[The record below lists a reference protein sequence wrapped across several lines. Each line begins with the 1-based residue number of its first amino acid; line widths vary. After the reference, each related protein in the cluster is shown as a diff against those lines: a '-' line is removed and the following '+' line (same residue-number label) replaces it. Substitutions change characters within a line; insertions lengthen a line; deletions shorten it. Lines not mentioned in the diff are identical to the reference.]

1 MDLLGGMG
9 LALAYAV
16 FSGWGVPAQRTVWML
31 AVVGLLR
38 LGARAWPWPH
48 VLLLACAT
56 VVALDP
62 WALLQPGFWLSFVAV
77 GVLFATGGDA
87 QAPRGWRARGFA
99 LLRGLPMERYALE
112 DAATIYWG
120 LGAWFGRPRSQ
131 NAQGHLLGHV
141 RDVGADLADP
151 GVRTY
156 QTTQRQFYHTDS
168 VDLVALLCV
177 RKAKSG
183 GLSSLVSSVTA
194 YNEMRARRLDLLPVM
209 FEPFHVDR
217 RGEVPPGMAPWF
229 ALPIFNW
236 YAGALTTIYVR
247 RYIESAQRFPEV
259 PRLTARQREAL
270 DVFDAICEDP
280 RLHLQMAFEPGDIQ
294 LVHNHQ
300 ILHDR
305 TAFEDWPEPSRK
317 RHLLRLWLC
326 PPDGRPLPPAFA
338 ARYGSVTI
346 GDRGGIVVHGT
357 RLHAPLECT

>member
-1 MDLLGGMG
+1 MTMPPGPIAGPSAWRGEDLARSDAWIHTFTTSELSE
-9 LALAYAV
+9 LHRALARVHA
-16 FSGWGVPAQRTVWML
+16 R
-31 AVVGLLR
+31 GLTLPEIGRDEFPLPTLGPRLEALR
-38 LGARAWPWPH
+38 H
-48 VLLLACAT
+48 ELLH
-56 VVALDP
+56 
-62 WALLQPGFWLSFVAV
+62 G
-77 GVLFATGGDA
+77 
-87 QAPRGWRARGFA
+87 RGFA

-317 RHLLRLWLC
+317 RHQLRLWLC

>member
-1 MDLLGGMG
+1 VTGPPGAIGGPSAWRG
-9 LALAYAV
+9 EELSDPAAWTHTFTTSELSELHRALARV
-16 FSGWGVPAQRTVWML
+16 
-31 AVVGLLR
+31 
-38 LGARAWPWPH
+38 H
-48 VLLLACAT
+48 
-56 VVALDP
+56 
-62 WALLQPGFWLSFVAV
+62 
-77 GVLFATGGDA
+77 
-87 QAPRGWRARGFA
+87 ARGLTLPEVRREDFPLPTLGPRLDRLRHELLHGRGFV

-120 LGAWFGRPRSQ
+120 IGAWFGRPRSQ
-131 NAQGHLLGHV
+131 NAAGHLLGHV
-141 RDVGADLADP
+141 RDVGYDLNDP
-151 GVRTY
+151 NVRTY
-156 QTTQRQFYHTDS
+156 QTTKRQYYHTDS

-194 YNEMRARRLDLLPVM
+194 FNEMRARRTDLLPVM

-217 RGEVPPGMAPWF
+217 RGEVPPGMDPWF

-236 YAGALTTIYVR
+236 HAGALTTIYVR

-259 PRLTARQREAL
+259 PRLSARQLEAL
-270 DVFDAICEDP
+270 DVFDAILEDP
-280 RLHLQMAFEPGDIQ
+280 RVHLQMAFEPGDIQ

-305 TAFEDWPEPSRK
+305 TEFEDWPDPSRK

-338 ARYGSVTI
+338 VRYGTVTI
-346 GDRGGIVVHGT
+346 GDRGGIAVDGT
-357 RLHAPLECT
+357 KLHAPLESV

>member
-1 MDLLGGMG
+1 
-9 LALAYAV
+9 
-16 FSGWGVPAQRTVWML
+16 
-31 AVVGLLR
+31 
-38 LGARAWPWPH
+38 
-48 VLLLACAT
+48 
-56 VVALDP
+56 
-62 WALLQPGFWLSFVAV
+62 
-77 GVLFATGGDA
+77 
-87 QAPRGWRARGFA
+87 
-99 LLRGLPMERYALE
+99 
-112 DAATIYWG
+112 
-120 LGAWFGRPRSQ
+120 
-131 NAQGHLLGHV
+131 
-141 RDVGADLADP
+141 
-151 GVRTY
+151 
-156 QTTQRQFYHTDS
+156 
-168 VDLVALLCV
+168 
-177 RKAKSG
+177 
-183 GLSSLVSSVTA
+183 
-194 YNEMRARRLDLLPVM
+194 MRARRLDLLPVM